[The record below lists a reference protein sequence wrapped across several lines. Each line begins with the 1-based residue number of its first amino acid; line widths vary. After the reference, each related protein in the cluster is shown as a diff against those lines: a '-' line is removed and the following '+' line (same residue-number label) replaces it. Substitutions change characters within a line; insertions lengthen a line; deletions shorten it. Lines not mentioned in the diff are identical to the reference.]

1 MNFSHFYFIVISGVS
16 RTSIVIDYYYTYIG
30 DFMVEA
36 DIDGSIFH
44 QNSSINATVCFTF
57 TTVNDNIVE
66 GNETFEFIPSASNI
80 LDKFAEGYDEFSLVV
95 YDDDGTYMYNTL

>member
-1 MNFSHFYFIVISGVS
+1 
-16 RTSIVIDYYYTYIG
+16 
-30 DFMVEA
+30 MVEA
-36 DIDGSIFH
+36 AIDGSIFH

-66 GNETFEFIPSASNI
+66 GDETFEFIPSASNI

-95 YDDDGTYMYNTL
+95 YDDDGTYYVAYLMIFIINSTVPRKLL